1 MSSKTQFKDAL
12 KREKQ
17 TLSSLK
23 KENDELKEKLQLR
36 EKIIDSQR
44 YQMEILKGRLKK
56 KYWWKFWK

>member
-1 MSSKTQFKDAL
+1 MGELAKNDKCSYQPMY
-12 KREKQ
+12 
-17 TLSSLK
+17 
-23 KENDELKEKLQLR
+23 DELKEKLQLR